1 MRDNSS
7 AKGNQPTWK
16 RNQKLNEREKNLNER
31 ENQINQLIKKLEK
44 YGCKIENDN
53 QDDSDNSAEEYLF
66 PTDLEKQWK
75 DGLSK
80 SKLFLPDK
88 LATSYLLSLIS
99 GFYSGSLILLNGSVG
114 VGKTSLVKHS
124 ANFLG
129 GKHEIIPVRPAW
141 LDPSDLLGFF
151 DPIHEIFRPSPF
163 LTALKDAEKNSNCLY
178 LVCLDELNLAKIE
191 NYGADLLSVLE
202 YSRNHQSDSNEQ
214 QRGLTLYSTSLVE
227 MIWEEN
233 DNLEPLQDKPASQQA
248 PSDKKLVQRK
258 NNLCQYP
265 PNFTVPNNLVLL
277 GTLNSDE
284 TTYEL
289 SPKVIDRSYVVS
301 YPLANL
307 DNLDNSDIKNI
318 FESGNLE
325 TTKISISAL
334 NNEIKQRIA
343 DGINDEHWKTIKRWN
358 KEYLSELGIPLGYRS
373 ARDYA
378 IFSAVADLIGLK
390 QNNCNNKNCFGHFL
404 FTKVLPRIF
413 FDSSN
418 DDKVNKCSKWLDEL
432 KKYEEFDSGN
442 NLNRLQKQLD
452 ENRGFVRYW

>member
-1 MRDNSS
+1 MRDDSLV
-7 AKGNQPTWK
+7 KGNQPSWK
-16 RNQKLNEREKNLNER
+16 RNQKLNEREKKLDER
-31 ENQINQLIKKLEK
+31 ENQLNQLIKQLEK
-44 YGCKIENDN
+44 YGLNIDINH
-53 QDDSDNSAEEYLF
+53 QYDSSNSAEEYSF
-66 PTDLEKQWK
+66 PENLKKQWK
-75 DGLSK
+75 DGLSQ
-80 SKLFLPDK
+80 SKLFLPDN

-124 ANFLG
+124 ANFIG

-163 LTALKDAEKNSNCLY
+163 LTALKDAEKNSDCLY

-227 MIWEEN
+227 MIWEEVN
-233 DNLEPLQDKPASQQA
+233 DNLEPVQDKPASQQA

-325 TTKISISAL
+325 TTKIPISAL
-334 NNEIKQRIA
+334 NKEIKQRIGHSTK
-343 DGINDEHWKTIKRWN
+343 DKYWQTIKVWN
-358 KEYLSELGIPLGYRS
+358 KEYLSELGIPLGYRA

-378 IFSAVADLIGLK
+378 IFSAVGDLIGLT
-390 QNNCNNKNCFGHFL
+390 QDDCIGHFL
-404 FTKVLPRIF
+404 FTKILPRIF

-418 DDKVNKCSKWLDEL
+418 DDKVNKCREWLDEL
-432 KKYEEFDSGN
+432 EEYKKFDSGD
-442 NLNRLQKQLD
+442 NLKRLQKQLD
-452 ENRGFVRYW
+452 YNRGFVRYW

>member
-1 MRDNSS
+1 MIDSGSKAPKESILEMHNR
-7 AKGNQPTWK
+7 
-16 RNQKLNEREKNLNER
+16 LREKEKKLDQR
-31 ENQINQLIKKLEK
+31 EAQVNRNIKKLEK
-44 YGCKIENDN
+44 YGFKLEIDN
-53 QDDSDNSAEEYLF
+53 QDDSGNLAEEYSF
-66 PTDLEKQWK
+66 PTDLEKDWK
-75 DGLSK
+75 DWLSQ
-80 SKLFLPDK
+80 SKLFFPDNV
-88 LATSYLLSLIS
+88 ATSYLLSLIS

-124 ANFLG
+124 AHFLG

-227 MIWEEN
+227 MIWEEITEN
-233 DNLEPLQDKPASQQA
+233 PKPVQDKPASQ

-289 SPKVIDRSYVVS
+289 SPKVIDRSYVIS
-301 YPLANL
+301 YPSANL
-307 DNLDNSDIKNI
+307 GELDIKNI
-318 FESGNLE
+318 FASKLPEA
-325 TTKISISAL
+325 TQIPISVL
-334 NNEIKQRIA
+334 NKEIKQRIK
-343 DGINDEHWKTIKRWN
+343 DRINTEHWKIIKDWN
-358 KEYLSELGIPLGYRS
+358 TKYLSKLGIPLGYRA

-378 IFSAVADLIGLK
+378 IFSAVADLIGLT
-390 QNNCNNKNCFGHFL
+390 QYDCIGHFL
-404 FTKVLPRIF
+404 FTKILPRIF
-413 FDSSN
+413 FDGSN
-418 DDKVNKCSKWLDEL
+418 NDKVKDCSDWLKELETYKKFDAGEIINKL
-432 KKYEEFDSGN
+432 KE
-442 NLNRLQKQLD
+442 QLD
-452 ENRGFVRYW
+452 YNRGFVRYW